1 MGEWCIQPGGQ
12 SSWMTAL
19 GVISAKRAINPR
31 TQTTNKGIVTSV
43 RAFPSP
49 FRAAD
54 RVSRSLA
61 TLPPYVFAE
70 LERLKAAARKR
81 AVPFVDLGIGSPDRP
96 TPQPV
101 MDALQKAAVDP
112 STHGYPAFRGSA
124 RYLESISRFMRTR
137 FGVDVDP
144 GREAIALAGAKEGI
158 AQLIAATSGSGD
170 AVLVPE
176 IYYPVYARTALLA
189 GASVHWV
196 PMRASNGFLADF
208 ETVPRHVLRR
218 ARMLIV
224 NYPNNPTGAVA
235 QRGYFERAVEFSRDN
250 GLLLLSDLAYSE
262 LTYDGFVAPSALEV
276 PGAKDVTVEFHSCSK
291 SFNMAGLRV
300 GFAVG
305 GAKLID
311 ALAAYRTNVGYG
323 APSVVQHAAAFAFEH
338 AAELARPV
346 VDGYRARRDAIAGA
360 LGRLGTSISP
370 TRGAMYLWQA
380 VPDGVDDW
388 SFVRAML
395 EDARVVVTP
404 GSAFGPGGAGYYRM
418 SFVAEPAVLEG
429 AIERMVAACAAR
441 AARGWG

>member
-1 MGEWCIQPGGQ
+1 
-12 SSWMTAL
+12 MTAL
-19 GVISAKRAINPR
+19 ALPEHSRERDRPVPVAENRL
-31 TQTTNKGIVTSV
+31 VTSV
-43 RAFPSP
+43 RVFPSP
-49 FRAAD
+49 FRSAD

-70 LERLKAAARKR
+70 LERLKAGARSR
-81 AVPFVDLGIGSPDRP
+81 GVSFVDLGIGSPDRP

-101 MDALQKAAVDP
+101 MDALQKAAADP

-124 RYLESISRFMRTR
+124 RYLESISRFMHSR
-137 FGVDVDP
+137 FGVSIDA

-158 AQLIAATSGSGD
+158 AQLICATSGSGD
-170 AVLVPE
+170 VVLVPD

-235 QRGYFERAVEFSRDN
+235 EREYFERAVGFSRDN

-262 LTYDGFVAPSALEV
+262 VTYDGFVAPSALEV

-305 GAKLID
+305 GAPLLD
-311 ALAAYRTNVGYG
+311 ALAAYRSNVGYG
-323 APSVVQHAAAFAFEH
+323 VPTVVQHAAAYALDHYNLLSAPVADGYFARRN
-338 AAELARPV
+338 AAVRALAR
-346 VDGYRARRDAIAGA
+346 G
-360 LGRLGTSISP
+360 GRTVEP
-370 TRGAMYLWQA
+370 ARGAMYVWLP
-380 VPDGVDDW
+380 VPGGVDDW
-388 SFVRAML
+388 TFVRAML
-395 EDARVVVTP
+395 DDAQVVVTP
-404 GSAFGPGGAGYYRM
+404 GSAFGPGGAGYYRV
-418 SFVAEPAVLEG
+418 SLVAEPMVLSTS
-429 AIERMVAACAAR
+429 IERMSAACAAR
-441 AARGWG
+441 GWE